1 MPHRPP
7 PSAVPRSGEWRLVP
21 WAERLLVAVVAA
33 ALLTPGV
40 ATLAGLD
47 REVLREAPAAAASDA
62 VSGLTI
68 SLAGLARDFEAR
80 FAFRARLVRW
90 QAGLRYRWL
99 GVSPLPTVLRGRDG
113 WWFYADDGA
122 IDDATHATPFTAA
135 ELEAWRVALQ
145 HTADFLAAR
154 GIAYVFVLAPDK
166 HTIYPEFLPAT
177 MRRDAGRRAR
187 ADQLVTM
194 LSARTTVPVVDL
206 RQGLLDAKAQ
216 ARIYHLTDTH
226 WNDLGAA
233 EAYRRIVTAVR
244 RQVPAVPPAAPAD
257 AFVVAPRTTPGMDL
271 AEMAG
276 LASLT
281 SETDLTLVPRTPR
294 RARVVEPARPH
305 PGYIGPRLVTVLDGP
320 ALPRA
325 LIYRDSF
332 GSALVPFLAEHFSRA
347 VVLWEYD
354 VMPVTVREE
363 HPAVVIQEWAGRR
376 LHTRL
381 PYDAIAD
388 DPAALAE
395 IAANSSRAGR
405 R

>member
-1 MPHRPP
+1 MPHRPH
-7 PSAVPRSGEWRLVP
+7 PSVVPRSGEWRLVRR
-21 WAERLLVAVVAA
+21 AEHLLVAVVAA

-47 REVLREAPAAAASDA
+47 REVLRDAPAAAASDA
-62 VSGLTI
+62 VRGVSV
-68 SLAGLARDFEAR
+68 SLAGLAREFEAR

-113 WWFYADDGA
+113 WWFYGDDGS
-122 IDDATHATPFTAA
+122 IDDATHATPFTAV

-194 LSARTTVPVVDL
+194 LRGHTTVPVVDL

-216 ARIYHLTDTH
+216 ARVYHLTDTH

-244 RQVPAVPPAAPAD
+244 MQAPAVPPAAPAE
-257 AFVVAPRTTPGMDL
+257 AFVVTPRTTPGMDL

-276 LASLT
+276 LAALT

-305 PGYIGPRLVTVLDGP
+305 PGYIGPRLVTALDDP

-354 VMPVTVREE
+354 VMPATVREE

-381 PYDAIAD
+381 PYDAVAD